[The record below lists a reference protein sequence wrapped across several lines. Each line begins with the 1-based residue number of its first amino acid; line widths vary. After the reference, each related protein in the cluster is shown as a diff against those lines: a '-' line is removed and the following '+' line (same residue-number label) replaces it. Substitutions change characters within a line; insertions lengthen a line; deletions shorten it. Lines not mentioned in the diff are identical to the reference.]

1 MCGITGY
8 WTKSIN
14 SQELEFIAREM
25 SNPLYHRG
33 PDDWGTWADK
43 RAGIALAHRR
53 LSIVDLSPLGK
64 QPMASSDGR
73 YILVFNGEIYN
84 FSHLRQEL
92 IGLGHT
98 FHGHSDTEVVLG
110 SFSQWGIKSAVER
123 LVGMFAFAVWDK
135 QDQVLYLGRDRMGEK
150 PLYYGWMGQTFLF
163 GSELRAL
170 KAHPHWQGR
179 INTEALALL
188 LTYSY
193 IPHPYSIYQG
203 IYKLPPATIL
213 KLTHPGD
220 NAQPQP
226 YWSLLSTVE
235 WGQANLFTG
244 SPREAVDQLDHLLRG
259 AIKQQMI
266 ADVPIGA
273 FLSGGVDSCTIVAL
287 MQSQSDKPVKTFTI
301 GFEESEYN
309 EATHAK
315 EVARHLGTDH
325 TELYVTQQIAQSVIP
340 QLPTLYDEPF
350 SDSSQIP
357 TFLLSQ
363 LARQQVTVSLSGDGG
378 DEIFGGY
385 NRYLWANRICESI
398 GWLHPAARKIISLLM
413 TQLSPQTYDNLF
425 RLFKPLLHNSLQQ
438 GLPGDKIHK
447 LARVLDF
454 RDRTDLYQRL
464 CYTVG
469 KEFSLLG
476 VSESRKYQIPKE
488 SDSLNF
494 TQWMMAT
501 DATTYLPGD
510 ILTKVDRAAMGVSL
524 ETRIPFLDHRVV
536 EFASRLPSE
545 WKIRKS
551 TTKWLLRQVLYRY
564 VPPDLIE
571 RPKAGFGVPLY
582 RWLRHDLRD
591 WAEDL
596 LSPHR
601 LDQSGFF
608 NTQQVRQKWQEHLS
622 GHRNWEH
629 YLWNVLVFQM
639 WFNHNCE

>member
-8 WTKSIN
+8 WAKSIDN
-14 SQELEFIAREM
+14 EDPHLIAQKM
-25 SNPLYHRG
+25 SHFLYHRG
-33 PDDWGTWADK
+33 PDDGGTWADK
-43 RAGIALAHRR
+43 RAGMALAHRR

-64 QPMASSDGR
+64 QPMVSSDGR

-92 IGLGHT
+92 IGLGHN
-98 FHGHSDTEVVLG
+98 FRGHSDTEVMLA
-110 SFSQWGIKSAVER
+110 SFCQWGIESGVER
-123 LVGMFAFAVWDK
+123 FVGMFAFAIWDK
-135 QDQVLYLGRDRMGEK
+135 QDQVLYLGRDRIGEK

-163 GSELRAL
+163 GSELKAL

-179 INTEALALL
+179 INTESLALL

-259 AIKQQMI
+259 SIKQQMI
-266 ADVPIGA
+266 ADVPLGA
-273 FLSGGVDSCTIVAL
+273 FLSGGVDSSTIVAL
-287 MQSQSDKPVKTFTI
+287 MQAQSDKPVKTFTI

-325 TELYVTQQIAQSVIP
+325 TELYVTQRIAQSVIP

-357 TFLLSQ
+357 TFLVSQ
-363 LARQQVTVSLSGDGG
+363 VARQQVTVSLSGDGG

-385 NRYLWANRICESI
+385 NRYLWANRLWETM
-398 GWLHPAARKIISLLM
+398 GWLHPAARKSISLLM

-469 KEFSLLG
+469 KEFSLLE

-494 TQWMMAT
+494 TQWMMAM
-501 DATTYLPGD
+501 DAITYLPGD
-510 ILTKVDRAAMGVSL
+510 ILTKVDRAAMGTSL

-536 EFASRLPSE
+536 EFASRLPLE
-545 WKIRKS
+545 WKVRGQ
-551 TTKWLLRQVLYRY
+551 TTKWLLRQVLYQY

-571 RPKAGFGVPLY
+571 RPKMGFGVPLD
-582 RWLRHDLRD
+582 RWLRHNLRD

-601 LDQSGFF
+601 LHQSGFF
-608 NTQQVRQKWQEHLS
+608 NIQQVRQKWQEHLS
-622 GHRNWEH
+622 GYRNWEH
-629 YLWNVLVFQM
+629 YLWNILVFQM
-639 WFNHNCE
+639 WYTR

>member
-1 MCGITGY
+1 MCGITGH

-14 SQELEFIAREM
+14 TQELEFIAREM
-25 SNPLYHRG
+25 SNSLYHRG
-33 PDDWGTWADK
+33 PDDGGTWADK
-43 RAGIALAHRR
+43 RAGMALAHRR

-64 QPMASSDGR
+64 QPMVSSDGR

-98 FHGHSDTEVVLG
+98 FRGHSDTEVMLA
-110 SFSQWGIKSAVER
+110 SFCQWGIESGVEKF
-123 LVGMFAFAVWDK
+123 VGMFAFAIWDK
-135 QDQVLYLGRDRMGEK
+135 QDQVLYLGRDRIGEK

-163 GSELRAL
+163 GSELKAL

-179 INTEALALL
+179 INTESLALL

-244 SPREAVDQLDHLLRG
+244 SPREAVDQLDHLLRVS
-259 AIKQQMI
+259 IKQQMI
-266 ADVPIGA
+266 ADVPLGA
-273 FLSGGVDSCTIVAL
+273 FLSGGVDSSTIVAL
-287 MQSQSDKPVKTFTI
+287 MQAQSDKPVKTFTI

-357 TFLLSQ
+357 TFLVSQ

-385 NRYLWANRICESI
+385 NRYLWANRLWETM
-398 GWLHPAARKIISLLM
+398 GWLHPAARKSISLLM

-438 GLPGDKIHK
+438 KLPGDKIHK

-454 RDRTDLYQRL
+454 RDKTDLYQRL
-464 CYTVG
+464 CYTTA
-469 KEFSLLG
+469 EQFSVLG
-476 VSESRKYQIPKE
+476 LNESKNYQPLKWC
-488 SDSLNF
+488 DSLNYI
-494 TQWMMAT
+494 QWMMAM
-501 DATTYLPGD
+501 DAITYLPGD
-510 ILTKVDRAAMGVSL
+510 ILTKVDRAAMGTSL

-536 EFASRLPSE
+536 EFASRLPLE
-545 WKIRKS
+545 WKVRGQ
-551 TTKWLLRQVLYRY
+551 TTKWLLRQVLYQY

-571 RPKAGFGVPLY
+571 RPKMGFGVPLD
-582 RWLRHDLRD
+582 RWLRHNLRD

-596 LSPHR
+596 LSPHQ
-601 LDQSGFF
+601 LHQSGFF
-608 NTQQVRQKWQEHLS
+608 NIQQVRQKWQEHLS
-622 GHRNWEH
+622 GYRNWEH

-639 WFNHNCE
+639 WYTL